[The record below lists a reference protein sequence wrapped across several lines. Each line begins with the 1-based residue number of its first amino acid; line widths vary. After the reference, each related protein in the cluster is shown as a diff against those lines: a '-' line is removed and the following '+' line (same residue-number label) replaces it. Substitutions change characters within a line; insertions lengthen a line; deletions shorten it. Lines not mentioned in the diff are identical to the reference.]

1 MSKAKDLIKELGSK
15 QAATDTLSRNEN
27 NDCVVR
33 AVQHAFGVDYID
45 AHHFCETKLNRVSGQ
60 GTYTGI
66 YLPRIQQAFGKKIS
80 KMGRGGRL
88 TRAKKSKV
96 TRWSNEKSAFV
107 KKRETLQVRYQV
119 KEFVKEFNQ
128 GSYIVVV
135 NAHAFALI
143 DGKVIGNREDDRRL
157 NREVWSA
164 YKVK

>member
-15 QAATDTLSRNEN
+15 QAATDTLSRNED
-27 NDCVVR
+27 NDCVVI
-33 AVQHAFGVDYID
+33 AVQHAFKVDYVD

-60 GTYTGI
+60 GTYTNQ
-66 YLPRIQQAFGKKIS
+66 YLDKVTQAFGKRIS
-80 KMGRGGRL
+80 KMGRSGRL

-143 DGKVIGNREDDRRL
+143 DGKIIGNREDGRRL

>member
-33 AVQHAFGVDYID
+33 AVQHAFKVDYVD

-60 GTYTGI
+60 GTYTNQ
-66 YLPRIQQAFGKKIS
+66 YLDKVTQAFGKRIS
-80 KMGRGGRL
+80 KMGRSGRL

-107 KKRETLQVRYQV
+107 KKRVTLQVRYQV
-119 KEFVKEFNQ
+119 KEFVKEFSQ

>member
-1 MSKAKDLIKELGSK
+1 MSKARELIKQLGSK
-15 QAATDTLSRNEN
+15 QAATDILSKSED

-33 AVQHAFGVDYID
+33 AVQHSFGVDYVD

-60 GTYTGI
+60 GTYTCI
-66 YLPRIQQAFGKKIS
+66 YLPKIKQAFGKKINR
-80 KMGRGGRL
+80 MGKDGRI
-88 TRAKKSKV
+88 TRVKKSKV

-107 KKRETLQVRYQV
+107 KKRVTLQVRYQV
-119 KEFVKEFNQ
+119 KEFIKEFNQ

-143 DGKVIGNREDDRRL
+143 DGMIIGNREDGRRL